1 MKKKLLIAA
10 GILVS
15 VLLLISLA
23 DSFNHNYSDSPKDS
37 DLIVM
42 IGGDTGRL
50 KRAAELYADGYAD
63 YVMITPVINIPGLEQ
78 NIAAAADYGIPESAL
93 IADYTAESTYTNA
106 TAVID
111 YIEENNM
118 TSALIATSDY
128 HIKRTKYI
136 FEKENDGRFTFKYV
150 AALSKNGD
158 RWYDTS
164 DSFFIWWSEYIK
176 IWWYRFGLYRF
187 TG

>member
-1 MKKKLLIAA
+1 MKRKILIAT

-15 VLLLISLA
+15 VLMLISFV

-50 KRAAELYADGYAD
+50 KRAAELYQDGYGN

-78 NIAAAADYGIPESAL
+78 NIETAEDYGIPKNVL

-111 YIEENNM
+111 YMKGNNM
-118 TSALIATSDY
+118 TTALIVTSDY

-136 FEKENDGRFTFKYV
+136 FEKENAGRFTFKYI
-150 AALSKNGD
+150 AALNKYGD

-164 DSFFIWWSEYIK
+164 DSFFIWRSEFIK

>member
-1 MKKKLLIAA
+1 MKKKLLIAC
-10 GILVS
+10 IMLVS
-15 VLLLISLA
+15 VLLLISLI
-23 DSFNHNYSDSPKDS
+23 DSVNHNYSDSPQKS

-42 IGGDTGRL
+42 IGGDNGRL
-50 KRAAELYADGYAD
+50 KHAAELYKDDFADS
-63 YVMITPVINIPGLEQ
+63 VMITPVINISGLEQ
-78 NIAAAADYGIPESAL
+78 NIESAAAYGIPESAL

-106 TAVID
+106 TATMA
-111 YIEENNM
+111 YMKENDI
-118 TSALIATSDY
+118 TTALIVTSDY

-136 FEKENDGRFTFKYV
+136 FEKENDGSFQFKYI

-164 DSFFIWWSEYIK
+164 DAFFIWYSEYIK
-176 IWWYRFGLYRF
+176 MWWYQFGLYRF

>member
-10 GILVS
+10 IILVS
-15 VLLLISLA
+15 VCLLISLV
-23 DSFNHNYSDSPKDS
+23 DSFQHNYSDNPGDS

-42 IGGDTGRL
+42 IGGDNGRL
-50 KRAAELYADGYAD
+50 KRAAELYQDGYAD

-78 NIAAAADYGIPESAL
+78 NIEAAREYGIPESAL
-93 IADYTAESTYTNA
+93 IADYTAKSTYTNA

-111 YIEENNM
+111 YMEENNM
-118 TSALIATSDY
+118 ISALIVTSDY

-136 FEKENDGRFTFKYV
+136 FEKENDNRFLFKYI
-150 AALSKNGD
+150 AALSKKGE

-164 DSFFIWWSEYIK
+164 DSSFIWSSEYIK

>member
-1 MKKKLLIAA
+1 MKKKLLIACVM
-10 GILVS
+10 LVP
-15 VLLLISLA
+15 VLFLFSLIEN
-23 DSFNHNYSDSPKDS
+23 FNHNYSDTPKNS

-50 KRAAELYADGYAD
+50 KHAAELYEDGFADS
-63 YVMITPVINIPGLEQ
+63 VMITPVINISGLEQ
-78 NIAAAADYGIPESAL
+78 NIESAAAYGIPESAL

-106 TAVID
+106 TATMA
-111 YIEENNM
+111 YMKENDM
-118 TSALIATSDY
+118 TTALIVTSDY

-136 FEKENDGRFTFKYV
+136 FEKENDGSLQFKYI

-164 DSFFIWWSEYIK
+164 DAFLIWYSEYIK
-176 IWWYRFGLYRF
+176 MWWYRFGLYRF